1 MIPVHVQVA
10 QPHEADTVL
19 ALIEALLAELG
30 DEGQE
35 FALLDREKLRDALT
49 REVGAGTDPAL
60 GSGRFLALLA
70 TDESGTAIGVLTLS
84 TSFAIYAGGE
94 YGTIDEMYVTPEWRS
109 RGVGR
114 RLVEAAVGIA
124 ESRGWFRLDVTGPA
138 APSAAGAPA
147 GDAPEPPSS
156 DRAVRF
162 YRRLGFDDT
171 GQKMRKIIAPIPPS
185 RRPPT
190 ESEST

>member
-35 FALLDREKLRDALT
+35 FALIDREKLRDALA
-49 REVGAGTDPAL
+49 REVGAGTDPAS

-94 YGTIDEMYVTPEWRS
+94 YGVIDEMYVTPEWRS

-138 APSAAGAPA
+138 ARHLRQAP
-147 GDAPEPPSS
+147 
-156 DRAVRF
+156 
-162 YRRLGFDDT
+162 RRG
-171 GQKMRKIIAPIPPS
+171 MHPS
-185 RRPPT
+185 RRAAT
-190 ESEST
+190 EPSVSIDAWDSTTPARRCGRSLHRSSIAPSTD